1 MNKSNHLT
9 FLNNRSH
16 AIFNQIVT
24 SYLET
29 GSPVGSAKISQSRG
43 GDYSSATIRS
53 IMAELENA
61 GLLYQPHISAGR
73 IPTHAGLRLFVDGL
87 MEMRG
92 ELTKEEQLSIDDA
105 AEAKGLSVS
114 QVLDNATH
122 ALSGLSKCVSL
133 VVSPTEELTVN
144 HIEFIEVGGQKLLV
158 ILVFSNGH
166 VENRLI
172 SKPDLVLSSSLQ
184 EATNYM
190 NHYYRGKSITEI
202 NTHLLQDL
210 AQHSSKID
218 SLSSQL
224 VANGIAAWSDGKGG
238 RDASLILHGQSNL
251 LADVKTKS
259 DIDQLRNLF
268 DVIELRKQMQEL
280 VEEVSSAQRLQ
291 IYIGSEH
298 PLFEQTGCSMVL
310 SPYRDIKHNIIGAIG
325 VIGPRNMNYAKI
337 IPMVDYTSEA
347 ISRFLE

>member
-1 MNKSNHLT
+1 MNKSNHLA

-29 GSPVGSAKISQSRG
+29 GTAVGSAKISQTRG
-43 GDYSSATIRS
+43 GDFSSATIRS

-73 IPTHAGLRLFVDGL
+73 IPTHAGLRIFVDGL

-105 AEAKGLSVS
+105 SQSKGLSVS

-122 ALSGLSKCVSL
+122 ALSGLSKCASL
-133 VVSPTEELTVN
+133 VVSPTEELTIN
-144 HIEFIEVGGQKLLV
+144 QIEFIEIGGHKLLV

-172 SKPDLVLSSSLQ
+172 SKPELVPSSALQ

-190 NHYYRGKSITEI
+190 NHYYRGKSILEI
-202 NTHLLQDL
+202 NAEILQDL
-210 AQHSSKID
+210 DHNSNEID
-218 SLSSQL
+218 TLSSQL
-224 VANGIAAWSDGKGG
+224 VARGIAAWSDGEGG
-238 RDASLILHGQSNL
+238 NDASLILHGQSNL

-325 VIGPRNMNYAKI
+325 VIGPRHMNYAKI

-347 ISRFLE
+347 ISRFLK